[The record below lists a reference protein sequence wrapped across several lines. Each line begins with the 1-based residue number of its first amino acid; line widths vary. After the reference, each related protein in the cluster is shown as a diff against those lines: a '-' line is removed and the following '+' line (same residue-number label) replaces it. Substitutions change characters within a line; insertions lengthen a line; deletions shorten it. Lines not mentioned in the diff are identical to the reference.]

1 MGLFVDLMRA
11 QKSFASAMCNT
22 FIVAVLTVF
31 TVDAQVSNYPWP
43 ASPDLKSDKYEVKIR
58 EISAAGDAGA
68 WVTPFAFMSKPRNYA
83 VDKHGFAASEF
94 SGNNH
99 NRVGGSA
106 VTAFL
111 EDRSLS
117 FAMFAFA
124 GKIEVEVTKLYGTVA
139 TRVNVAPKAFGFAP
153 HFFDG
158 KTVRFYMDRPE
169 YVSVDFESADNRDD
183 DRYGGKDIKNGL
195 MIFADKPESSAGYVI
210 PKTTDAGVVV
220 YGDNVDLATLRNASI
235 IYFPAGE
242 HNLKNHKNNDN
253 SWYYTVAQYDA
264 AKLYRGRLDLGKDGQ
279 KVYLAPGAVVHGAF
293 HSDGRK
299 NNWLYG
305 RGIVSGRKHLMHELI
320 RPVDGANGISFV
332 QTTQSKRAF
341 CHYGDGAVY
350 DGVVFLDAFHHT
362 CPSGR
367 NSKIKDIKIIGWSSN
382 NDGVRPA
389 ANSTIDHV
397 FIKTSDDYDYARD
410 PHTVSNSVL
419 WPMVNGAIGQMGW
432 SNLGSG
438 YAEYHNNY
446 VINCEWSTA
455 EKGNIGFINGSM
467 SSAGIKLQ
475 QNKLEDIYLEGSVN
489 YLVNCAVSKGTE
501 VGFYKDFTFKNIVV
515 EKPFQNTNGTLV
527 KQKMKGLGGTVLEN
541 WTFTNLIVNGELIT
555 KNNYQTYFDL
565 NLDAQNND
573 NAKLCKNIVFNSSGT
588 LHSVT
593 YTTNVGGTVSPAG
606 KNGKITAIGGT
617 KQTISIVPAAGKKIV
632 NVKVDGVDKGRIQTV
647 VFDNIAA
654 DHTIAV
660 EFGTGN
666 DYYDLS
672 PVAPAV
678 SNITTF
684 TYPVG
689 TGEAFLSTQYDV
701 YVKDGDNPEQKL
713 QVLMSDV
720 NYRTMYDGDWM
731 KEENKNRTFSFVNL
745 DNHKTGKG
753 LTFRIVKKFGNNSA
767 SVKIAPR
774 SYGYTP
780 TMNGGKEVTFTM
792 NEDSKYISINFE
804 GTDNQTGSKK
814 WIRHMLCIF
823 VDPKEANKPAKG
835 GSGVVEY
842 SNTASATA
850 LSNASV
856 IYFPAGYHNLRN
868 YTNGGLVN
876 SDGVITIKSNQ
887 SIYLEGGAFVEGII
901 KRTAYGDV
909 NQKIYGRGIWTGR
922 QYYWKNHPSHSGPEY
937 GQLIEIGNNA
947 TVQGIMY
954 MESPNHGLVGRNV
967 AVDNVKF
974 LGWHSN
980 HDGIR
985 VGEGSVIRNTFSRAV
1000 DDHFYNFGIT
1010 VQNCVLWAGHN
1021 GSILTYGWGGDYKKD
1036 ANGNILY
1043 DANGQPIRAL
1053 AYNAGGSLLENID
1066 IINPEWV
1073 GLGNNQGIVMAQT
1086 GLDFQPHDY
1095 GNGKLTIV
1103 RNIRIEGTIPALTN
1117 LKPRSANDGVSVA
1130 VQIPIAELGY
1140 LGDLLLENITIDA
1153 QFDKGRIRGAVDAAY
1168 DGTATYFAQNIEL
1181 KNVTIGG
1188 VCITEANKSQYFNID
1203 AATTKDIRF
1212 VGCGT
1217 VVPNTPPTVSL
1228 TSPLANATFTA
1239 PATITISANAADAD
1253 GTIAKVE
1260 FYNGT
1265 TLLNTDNS
1273 APYSYSW
1280 TGVATGTY
1288 SITAKAYDDKAAV
1301 TTSTAVSITVTAPVV
1316 TIPNITDL
1324 TATATD
1330 CNSVQLTWG
1339 DVAGEEAYR
1348 VRRMIVGGTY
1358 EIITDVPANTTSYT
1372 DATAVENT
1380 EYIYMVR
1387 PMKGGVAVAISNT
1400 PTVQTPV
1407 CVVTVPDITD
1417 LSATAKDCKT
1427 VELTWSDVAGADGYA
1442 INRTIAGGTFAKIA
1456 DVPANTNTYTDA
1468 AAEGNTEYEYMV
1480 LPMQAGAAVATSN
1493 TTPVETPVCIVI
1505 IPNITDL
1512 TATTTDCNS
1521 VQLTWSDVAG
1531 EEAYR
1536 VRRMIVGGTYEIIKD
1551 LPANSTTYVDATA
1564 KENTEYI
1571 YMVRPMKGGVAVALS
1586 NTPTGQTPYCI
1597 VTIPDIADLTATA
1610 TACNTVQLAW
1620 SDVAGEEGY
1629 EVHRTIARGTSV
1641 IVADLPANA
1650 TTYTD
1655 VTATENTEYIYMV
1668 RPMRAG
1674 VAAASS
1680 NTPTATTEICI
1691 VAQTIELQAGW
1702 NLISTNVHPT
1712 DSTIASLFGNI
1723 DVQEIKTMNDFW
1735 RKGQADMFNSLQ
1747 TITAG
1752 NGYLVKMNVAGEL
1765 KITGTPFN
1773 IQNPTPNI
1781 KNGWNLI
1788 GCPYPA
1794 AVPFSS
1800 IFNSANCKV
1809 IKDFEGF
1816 WLPSETI
1823 NSIYDFEIGKAYLI
1837 LK

>member
-1 MGLFVDLMRA
+1 MNLFKILIFTH
-11 QKSFASAMCNT
+11 KSFSSVMFHAFVVS
-22 FIVAVLTVF
+22 ILTVF
-31 TVDAQVSNYPWP
+31 TVDAQVNNYPWP

-58 EISAAGDAGA
+58 EISATGDTSP
-68 WVTPFAFMSKPRNYA
+68 WINPFVFVSKPRNYTI
-83 VDKHGFAASEF
+83 DKHGFEASEF
-94 SGNNH
+94 SGNSH
-99 NRVGGSA
+99 NRVGGTA
-106 VTAFL
+106 VTSFL

-139 TRVNVAPKAFGFAP
+139 SRVNVAPKAFGFAP

-169 YVSVDFESADNRDD
+169 YVSVDFVSLDNRDD
-183 DRYGGKDIKNGL
+183 DRYGGGDIKNGV

-220 YGDNVDLATLRNASI
+220 YSDNVDLATLRNASI

-320 RPVDGANGISFV
+320 RPVDGANGILYV

-341 CHYGDGAVY
+341 CYYGDGAVY

-367 NSKIKDIKIIGWSSN
+367 NSNIKDIKIIGWSSN

-410 PHTVSNSVL
+410 PHTVSNSVF

-438 YAEYHNNY
+438 YAEYRNNY
-446 VINCEWSTA
+446 IINCEWSTA

-475 QNKLEDIYLEGSVN
+475 QNKLENIYLEGSVN
-489 YLVNCAVSKGTE
+489 YLVNCAVSEGTA
-501 VGFYKDFTFKNIVV
+501 VGYYKDFTFKNIVV

-555 KNNYQTYFDL
+555 QSNYKTYFDL

-573 NAKLCKNIVFNSSGT
+573 NEKLCKNIVFNSTGT
-588 LHSVT
+588 LYTVT
-593 YTTNVGGTVSPAG
+593 YTTNAGGTVSPAG
-606 KNGKITAIGGT
+606 KSGVITCIGGT

-632 NVKVDGVDKGRIQTV
+632 NVKVDGVDKGRLQTV

-654 DHTIAV
+654 NHTIAV

-666 DYYDLS
+666 DYYNLS
-672 PVAPAV
+672 PVASVA

-731 KEENKNRTFSFVNL
+731 KEENKDRTFSFVNL

-774 SYGYTP
+774 SYDYTP

-804 GTDNQTGSKK
+804 GTDNQTGTKK

-823 VDPKEANKPAKG
+823 VDPQEANKPVKG
-835 GSGVVEY
+835 GAGVVEY

-868 YTNGGLVN
+868 YTNGGLIN

-901 KRTAYGDV
+901 KRTAYGDM

-922 QYYWKNHPSHSGPEY
+922 QYYWKNHPLHSGPEY
-937 GQLIEIGNNA
+937 GQIIEVGNNA

-954 MESPNHGLVGRNV
+954 MESPNHGLVGRKV

-1010 VQNCVLWAGHN
+1010 VQSCVLWAGHN
-1021 GSILTYGWGGDYKKD
+1021 GAIMTYGWGGET
-1036 ANGNILY
+1036 
-1043 DANGQPIRAL
+1043 
-1053 AYNAGGSLLENID
+1053 GSLNYGAGASLMEDID
-1066 IINPEWV
+1066 IINPEWT
-1073 GLGNNQGIVMAQT
+1073 GLGNNNGLIMSQQGYNH
-1086 GLDFQPHDY
+1086 PNNDY
-1095 GNGKLTIV
+1095 GTGSSTTIL
-1103 RNIRIEGTIPALTN
+1103 RNIRMEGTIPAITN
-1117 LKPRSANDGVSVA
+1117 LKPRSSGDNNIA
-1130 VQIPIAELGY
+1130 VQVDNAAVTFLGN
-1140 LGDLLLENITIDA
+1140 LILENITVDA
-1153 QFDKGRIRGAVDAAY
+1153 QFTKGVIRGEDDPSANGDAIWY
-1168 DGTATYFAQNIEL
+1168 VKDVQMKNI
-1181 KNVTIGG
+1181 TIGG
-1188 VCITEANKSQYFNID
+1188 VCVTEANKSQFFTID
-1203 AATTKDIRF
+1203 AATTQNVVF
-1212 VGCGT
+1212 SGCDA
-1217 VVPNTPPTVSL
+1217 VVPNMPPTVSI

-1239 PATITISANAADAD
+1239 PATITISATATDTD

-1265 TLLNTDNS
+1265 TLLNTDNT

-1280 TGVATGTY
+1280 TGVAAGTF

-1330 CNSVQLTWG
+1330 CNSVQLTWS

-1348 VRRMIVGGTY
+1348 VRRMITGGTY
-1358 EIITDVPANTTSYT
+1358 IIIADVPANSTSYT
-1372 DATAVENT
+1372 DTTAVENT

-1387 PMKGGVAVAISNT
+1387 PMLGGVTVAISNT
-1400 PTVQTPV
+1400 PT
-1407 CVVTVPDITD
+1407 
-1417 LSATAKDCKT
+1417 AK
-1427 VELTWSDVAGADGYA
+1427 
-1442 INRTIAGGTFAKIA
+1442 
-1456 DVPANTNTYTDA
+1456 
-1468 AAEGNTEYEYMV
+1468 
-1480 LPMQAGAAVATSN
+1480 TSN
-1493 TTPVETPVCIVI
+1493 CIK
-1505 IPNITDL
+1505 T
-1512 TATTTDCNS
+1512 
-1521 VQLTWSDVAG
+1521 
-1531 EEAYR
+1531 
-1536 VRRMIVGGTYEIIKD
+1536 
-1551 LPANSTTYVDATA
+1551 
-1564 KENTEYI
+1564 
-1571 YMVRPMKGGVAVALS
+1571 
-1586 NTPTGQTPYCI
+1586 
-1597 VTIPDIADLTATA
+1597 
-1610 TACNTVQLAW
+1610 
-1620 SDVAGEEGY
+1620 
-1629 EVHRTIARGTSV
+1629 
-1641 IVADLPANA
+1641 
-1650 TTYTD
+1650 
-1655 VTATENTEYIYMV
+1655 
-1668 RPMRAG
+1668 
-1674 VAAASS
+1674 
-1680 NTPTATTEICI
+1680 
-1691 VAQTIELQAGW
+1691 QTITLQNGW
-1702 NLISTNVHPT
+1702 NLISINVHPT
-1712 DSTIASLFGNI
+1712 DGTIDKLFTGLDVASVK
-1723 DVQEIKTMNDFW
+1723 DVNGFW
-1735 RKGQADMFNSLQ
+1735 KKGQAAAFNSLK
-1747 TITAG
+1747 TITPG
-1752 NGYLVKMNVAGEL
+1752 KGYLVNMNVAGNL
-1765 KITGTPFN
+1765 TVSGTPLIIN
-1773 IQNPTPNI
+1773 NLPLTSN
-1781 KNGWNLI
+1781 NGWSLI
-1788 GCPYPA
+1788 GCPFTTSTPIA
-1794 AVPFSS
+1794 GVFGSTFSVVKN
-1800 IFNSANCKV
+1800 F
-1809 IKDFEGF
+1809 DGF
-1816 WLPSETI
+1816 WMPAGTA
-1823 NSIYDFEIGKAYLI
+1823 NSIENIEPGKAYFV
-1837 LK
+1837 K